1 MKKHLNLNYY
11 VLIFVLIFILFTSYF
26 STLAVESTKDADT
39 VVLKLAVESAVGTP
53 GDVSGQDFKR
63 IVEEKSSGR
72 IKIEYYPAGQLGTGD
87 ELTEILQTGSVDM
100 VWRVLDW
107 YSKFENGWNILLLG
121 FLFRNEDQFK
131 LFLESEKHAEFKEN
145 LVHKSGIRIIADN
158 GIGAPRVVIAK
169 KPITSPSDMR
179 GMNMRVPGI
188 EMYQKT
194 WSAVGVNIV
203 EVPWGETYMALMQG
217 VVDALESPLGSIY
230 GMKFHEVAKYISMT
244 NHLYSLYVM
253 AINETSFQRLS
264 EDLKQILVY
273 TAVEAGKMY
282 VKYDQ
287 ESVSKNKQEMIN
299 EGVTFIENPDIEA
312 FQRKLEPIAEEL
324 EKQGMWP
331 AGLYEYI
338 QGLK

>member
-1 MKKHLNLNYY
+1 MKKHLKLNYC
-11 VLIFVLIFILFTSYF
+11 VLIVVLSFALFSAYF
-26 STLAVESTKDADT
+26 FSLATESGKDAEIA
-39 VVLKLAVESAVGTP
+39 VLKLAVESAVGTP
-53 GDVSGQDFKR
+53 GDLSGQDFKK
-63 IVEEKSSGR
+63 IVEEKSGGR

-87 ELTEILQTGSVDM
+87 ELTEILQAGSVDM

-107 YSKFENGWNILLLG
+107 YSNFENGWNILLLG
-121 FLFRNEDQFK
+121 FLFRNEDHFK

-145 LVHKSGIRIIADN
+145 LVRKSGLRVIADN

-169 KPITSPSDMR
+169 KPITSPSDMQ

-203 EVPWGETYMALMQG
+203 EVPWGEAYMALMQG

-244 NHLYSLYVM
+244 NHLYSLYIM

-264 EDLKQILVY
+264 EDLKQILVDA
-273 TAVEAGKMY
+273 AVEAGKMY

-287 ESVSKNKQEMIN
+287 ESVNKNKQEMIN

-312 FQRKLEPIAEEL
+312 FQRKLEPMAQEL

-331 AGLYEYI
+331 AGLYEYV

>member
-1 MKKHLNLNYY
+1 MKKHLNYY
-11 VLIFVLIFILFTSYF
+11 LLIVVLFFILFVAYF
-26 STLAVESTKDADT
+26 STLAAGGGKDAADT

-53 GDVSGQDFKR
+53 GDISGQDFKR
-63 IVEEKSSGR
+63 IVEEKSGGR
-72 IKIEYYPAGQLGTGD
+72 VEIEYYPAGQLGTGD
-87 ELTEILQTGSVDM
+87 ELTESLQAGSVDM

-131 LFLESEKHAEFKEN
+131 LFLESEKHTEFKEN
-145 LVHKSGIRIIADN
+145 LVQKSGLRLIADN

-169 KPITSPSDMR
+169 KPITSPTDMQ

-203 EVPWGETYMALMQG
+203 EVPWGEVYMALMQG

-264 EDLKQILVY
+264 EDLKQILVDA
-273 TAVEAGKMY
+273 AVEAGKRY

-287 ESVSKNKQEMIN
+287 ESINKNKQEMIN

-312 FQRKLEPIAEEL
+312 FQRKLEPVAEEL
-324 EKQGMWP
+324 EKKGMWP
-331 AGLYEYI
+331 AGLYEYV